1 MARADGKGRV
11 CPLHWPAMPIYQYDC
26 ADCERRVEVFFRSV
40 SSAGS
45 PACPEC
51 DGTQLTRVMS
61 QFARS
66 RSAYDRANSIN
77 LQQEMSR
84 LHSDDSGD
92 FSRWARR
99 VGEDYDVELGSNF
112 RELADRADA
121 GDDPVERI
129 DPAHTLRHAI
139 NERKKKTGK
148 PKQEGRSAG
157 D

>member
-1 MARADGKGRV
+1 
-11 CPLHWPAMPIYQYDC
+11 MPIYQYDC

-45 PACPEC
+45 PVCPEC
-51 DGTQLTRVMS
+51 EGTQLTRVMS

-66 RSAYDRANSIN
+66 RSAYGRADSIN

-84 LHSDDSGD
+84 LRSGDVGD

-99 VGEDYDVELGSNF
+99 VGEDYDAELGSNF

-139 NERKKKTGK
+139 GERKKKTGK
-148 PKQEGRSAG
+148 RTRDGGSAG
-157 D
+157 G